1 MQCINS
7 KKIFTYSDSD
17 NYFVCSCEISDDSLT
32 IFRENLKGNSYE
44 LLHKFEAMLG
54 SEIIDLG
61 TLVEEESIDDMDV
74 FCNITSD
81 FLNILKV
88 KEIKKSS
95 VDELSMGWS
104 LAQIGSFGTDID
116 RNKSL
121 INYKSARNNKKIMDT
136 IGYDFN
142 EKLNRK
148 EMPEVKRRRK
158 IIPFTA

>member
-1 MQCINS
+1 M
-7 KKIFTYSDSD
+7 
-17 NYFVCSCEISDDSLT
+17 VV
-32 IFRENLKGNSYE
+32 KGNSYE

-61 TLVEEESIDDMDV
+61 ALVEEESIDDMDV

-95 VDELSMGWS
+95 VDELSMGLS
-104 LAQIGSFGTDID
+104 LAQVGSFGTDID
-116 RNKSL
+116 KNKFL
-121 INYKSARNNKKIMDT
+121 INYKSARNNNKIMDT

-148 EMPEVKRRRK
+148 EMSEVKRRRK